1 MTSEAL
7 SGREAVLNEIERI
20 PMLSSAVVELLQLL
34 QGDDDD
40 LDAQAIKAIVEK
52 DPGISARVL
61 SLANSP
67 LYSRGFEIASVDG
80 ALSRL
85 GLKKLAKITLE
96 ASLQKMSSVDLS
108 GYDLGADGL
117 WTHAV
122 ATSIAAKGLVQH
134 LELEDDG
141 SLHAAGLLHNV
152 GRIALQAAFGEQLRD
167 LDLEDDESFADA
179 ELRICGIETTDASA
193 CLMEHWRLPQKLV
206 DSVRYL
212 QNPQDAP
219 EDSRLAAE
227 VIHLATHISNCG
239 GWGVGRD
246 GTAHRVSKE
255 TIQQLNV
262 SAGVIDDVL
271 EETMIEMAS
280 WSNGS

>member
-1 MTSEAL
+1 MMSQIHE
-7 SGREAVLNEIERI
+7 GREAVLKEIESI
-20 PMLSSAVVELLQLL
+20 PMLPSAVVELLQLL
-34 QGDDDD
+34 QGDEDD
-40 LDAQAIKAIVEK
+40 LDALAIKSIVEK

-67 LYSRGFEIASVDG
+67 LYSRGHEIASVDG

-96 ASLQKMSSVDLS
+96 ASLQKMSAVDLS
-108 GYDLGADGL
+108 GYGLGADGL

-122 ATSIAAKGLVQH
+122 ATSVAARCLVQH
-134 LELEDDG
+134 LDLEDDG

-152 GRIALQAAFGEQLRD
+152 GRIALQAAFGEQLKD
-167 LDLEDDESFADA
+167 LSLEEEESFAEA

-219 EDSRLAAE
+219 DESKLAAE
-227 VIHLATHISNCG
+227 IIHLATHISNCG

-246 GTAHRVSKE
+246 GTAHRVSNE
-255 TIQQLNV
+255 TLHDLNV

-280 WSNGS
+280 WSSQT